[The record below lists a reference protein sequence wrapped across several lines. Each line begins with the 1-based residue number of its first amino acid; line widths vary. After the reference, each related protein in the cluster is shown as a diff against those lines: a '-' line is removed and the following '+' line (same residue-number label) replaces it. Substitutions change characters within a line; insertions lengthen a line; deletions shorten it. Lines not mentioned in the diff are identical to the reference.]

1 MLFEKLLW
9 GDRDCFQSEKA
20 KAMRVGRGEED
31 IGTAS
36 QAKGIEFI
44 GISISVRGMSAA
56 ETYVDS
62 VPS

>member
-9 GDRDCFQSEKA
+9 GHGDCFQSEKA
-20 KAMRVGRGEED
+20 EPIWVWRGEED

-36 QAKGIEFI
+36 QAKWIDFI
-44 GISISVRGMSAA
+44 GVSISARGMSAA